1 MTNRFTQKA
10 QDALEKARSQAL
22 ALGHTYIGTEHLIL
36 GILSSDSVGKKLLED
51 KKIFYKD
58 VYAKLVEIAGTG
70 NENASYIRELT
81 PKCKRVIE
89 LSAIFAKR
97 FDSISIGSEHLLLGI
112 CEDGES
118 VGARIL
124 AFIGLNL
131 QQMKAEITAILD
143 GTGKESKG
151 EKHQIPACPTLSQ
164 YGRSLNEQAR
174 QGKCDP
180 LIGRDKEI
188 LRLTQ
193 VLCRRTKNNPCLI
206 GEPGVGKTAIVEG
219 LAQRINEGR
228 VPEDLK
234 GKTIVTLD
242 LPSMIAGA
250 KYRGEFEERMKCV
263 LLETK
268 ENDNI
273 ILFIDE
279 IHTIMGAGA
288 AEGAIDAAS
297 ILKPALARGQL
308 RVIGATTFDEYRT
321 HIEKDAALERRFQS
335 IVVCEPT
342 EDEAIQIL
350 LGLQKSYEIFHG
362 TTIPKDVIEYAVKL
376 SARYITDRFLPDKA
390 IDVIDEACSKLKMTG
405 SNKISREQELERELL
420 SLGREKERLV
430 LAGRF
435 DKVRS
440 LKEREEETKE
450 QLERIRKSPQKRSTR
465 HLSKHDI
472 DGVIEQWANV
482 PITLPCEGE
491 EDTIIGL
498 EDVLTKKVI
507 GQEHA
512 LSLVASTIKRGRAGL
527 KNPKR
532 PIGSFLFLG
541 PTGVGKTELA
551 KAVADAVF
559 GGDGLIRLDMSEY
572 MEKHSVSRLIGA
584 PPGYVGYDDGGVLTK
599 AVRKKPYSVVLFDE
613 IEKAHPDVYNILLQ
627 ILDEGA
633 LTDSHGREVSFKNT
647 VIIMTSNIG
656 AKVVVRPT
664 LLGFSDINGNYNKA
678 TKERVIGA
686 LKQEFSPELL
696 NRIDEVIVFNP
707 LTEGDCE
714 KIARIMLNEVK
725 KLCNEIGI
733 ELCFDKTIISHLS
746 KSGFS
751 REYGARPIR
760 RTISTV
766 IENPLSDMILS
777 KEIKKGDTVSV
788 FWENGD
794 VKFKC
799 HNLI

>member
-1 MTNRFTQKA
+1 MVNRFTPKA
-10 QDALEKARSQAL
+10 QASLTAAKRSAEKM
-22 ALGHTYIGTEHLIL
+22 GHSYIGTEHLIL
-36 GILSSDSVGKKLLED
+36 GILSSDSIGKKLLED
-51 KKIFYKD
+51 KKIFFKD

-70 NENASYIRELT
+70 NENTSYIRELT
-81 PKCKRVIE
+81 PKCKRIIE
-89 LSAIFAKR
+89 LSAIFAKK
-97 FDSISIGSEHLLLGI
+97 FESISIGTEHMLLGI
-112 CEDGES
+112 CEDGDS

-124 AFIGLNL
+124 AYIGLNL
-131 QQMKAEITAILD
+131 QQMKNEISAILD
-143 GTGKESKG
+143 GTSKEHKV

-164 YGRSLNEQAR
+164 YGRSLNDLAR

-188 LRLTQ
+188 GRLTQ

-228 VPEDLK
+228 VPEELK
-234 GKTIVTLD
+234 GKIIVTLD

-263 LLETK
+263 LSEIK
-268 ENDNI
+268 DNDNI

-335 IVVCEPT
+335 VIVCEPT
-342 EDEAIQIL
+342 EDEAVQIL
-350 LGLQKSYEIFHG
+350 LGLQKSYEIFHNS
-362 TTIPKDVIEYAVKL
+362 TIPKDVIEHAVKL

-390 IDVIDEACSKLKMTG
+390 IDVIDEACSKLKMAESG
-405 SNKISREQELERELL
+405 KPSHSEELEKELS
-420 SLGREKERLV
+420 SLEREKERLV

-435 DKVRS
+435 DKARG
-440 LKEREEETKE
+440 LKEREEELKN
-450 QLERIRKSPQKRSTR
+450 QLERARKSPVKGDSRQ
-465 HLSKHDI
+465 LSKRDV
-472 DGVIEQWANV
+472 DSVIEQWASV
-482 PITLPCEGE
+482 PVTLPSEGA
-491 EDTIIGL
+491 EDSIVDLDETL
-498 EDVLTKKVI
+498 AKAVI
-507 GQEHA
+507 GQGHA
-512 LSLVASTIKRGRAGL
+512 TSIVASTVKRGRAGL
-527 KNPKR
+527 KSPKR

-551 KAVADAVF
+551 RAVAEAVF
-559 GGDGLIRLDMSEY
+559 GHDGLIRLDMSEY
-572 MEKHSVSRLIGA
+572 MEKHSISRLIGA

-633 LTDSHGREVSFKNT
+633 LTDSHGRQVSFKNT

-656 AKVVVRPT
+656 AKSVVKPSH
-664 LLGFSDINGNYNKA
+664 LGFSDTKA
-678 TKERVIGA
+678 NDGEVAKERVMNA
-686 LKQEFSPELL
+686 LKQEFSPELI

-714 KIARIMLNEVK
+714 EIAKIMLNEVK
-725 KLCNEIGI
+725 RLCAEIGI
-733 ELCFDKTIISHLS
+733 ELSFDKSIIAHLS

-751 REYGARPIR
+751 REYGARPLR

-777 KEIKKGDTVSV
+777 QEIKKGDTVSV

-794 VKFKC
+794 IKFKC